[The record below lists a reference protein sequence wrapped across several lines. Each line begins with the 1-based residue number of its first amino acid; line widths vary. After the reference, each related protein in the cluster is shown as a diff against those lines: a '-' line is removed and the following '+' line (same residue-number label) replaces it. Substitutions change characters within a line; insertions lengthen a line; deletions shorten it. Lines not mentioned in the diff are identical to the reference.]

1 MDPIGYIYIY
11 TESYTSLCETLR
23 WFMFQNSNFEP
34 KVREDHLKICVEE
47 TLMEYMISRFFRA
60 TRGKQ
65 SFNTRL
71 TQEGIDL
78 EKHLTLRLEVQL
90 GFWKFPVLPTCFL
103 PNSLHGW
110 PDFFCNFLVGRFWIL
125 SQPAFLRIKWKSWCT
140 ECVLTRWWWVIRT
153 GNICMPFFLSGDEN
167 TLRVSKIYVN
177 EPR

>member
-1 MDPIGYIYIY
+1 
-11 TESYTSLCETLR
+11 
-23 WFMFQNSNFEP
+23 MFQNSNFEP

-90 GFWKFPVLPTCFL
+90 GF
-103 PNSLHGW
+103 
-110 PDFFCNFLVGRFWIL
+110 
-125 SQPAFLRIKWKSWCT
+125 
-140 ECVLTRWWWVIRT
+140 
-153 GNICMPFFLSGDEN
+153 
-167 TLRVSKIYVN
+167 
-177 EPR
+177 

>member
-1 MDPIGYIYIY
+1 MDPIGYIY

-90 GFWKFPVLPTCFL
+90 GF
-103 PNSLHGW
+103 
-110 PDFFCNFLVGRFWIL
+110 
-125 SQPAFLRIKWKSWCT
+125 
-140 ECVLTRWWWVIRT
+140 
-153 GNICMPFFLSGDEN
+153 
-167 TLRVSKIYVN
+167 
-177 EPR
+177 